1 MAKRLRNLYCLSTW
15 ISRSERDP
23 EKGHSSIVKKS
34 FSETQGRLD
43 WTMRYF
49 RWRFMSGE
57 GDRQPRSHGKSP
69 GNGDG
74 RSSPWEHLLSPLT
87 EPVPEAFAVNFRSK
101 ISHRSDLLSLGLLGC
116 AKKFF
121 FLVFVLLGR
130 WKVAATRNG
139 RKHYNTSYGSE
150 VNGRWT
156 RKRVLYK
163 STFEKK

>member
-1 MAKRLRNLYCLSTW
+1 M
-15 ISRSERDP
+15 
-23 EKGHSSIVKKS
+23 KGHSSIVKKS

-43 WTMRYF
+43 WTMRFCGRCDIFDGSSYQE
-49 RWRFMSGE
+49 REIDNLVPMGKALGTGME
-57 GDRQPRSHGKSP
+57 DRVP
-69 GNGDG
+69 
-74 RSSPWEHLLSPLT
+74 EHLLSPLN
-87 EPVPEAFAVNFRSK
+87 EPVP
-101 ISHRSDLLSLGLLGC
+101 LSLENIASFRPAVPGSFRMR
-116 AKKFF
+116 KKFF

-156 RKRVLYK
+156 RKRILYK